1 MLLVK
6 DGYLVNFAHF
16 DHTIDNKDKPKENL
30 GEQKELLPAIRNC
43 IGIENRIG
51 RQNLFHS
58 RNGYKE
64 SLLQTFF
71 ISFC

>member
-30 GEQKELLPAIRNC
+30 GEQKELLPLSSETALGLRIELVNKTC
-43 IGIENRIG
+43 FKVEMGIKVLR
-51 RQNLFHS
+51 
-58 RNGYKE
+58 
-64 SLLQTFF
+64 TFS